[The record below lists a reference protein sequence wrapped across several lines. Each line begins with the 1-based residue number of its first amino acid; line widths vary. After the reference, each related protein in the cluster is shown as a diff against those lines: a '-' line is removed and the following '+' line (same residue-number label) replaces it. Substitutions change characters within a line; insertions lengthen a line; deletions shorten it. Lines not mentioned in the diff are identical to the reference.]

1 MRIAFTTL
9 GCKINQYE
17 TERMRHDLAQDGNTF
32 VPFDAEADVYVIN
45 TCSVTAKADAQCR
58 QLIKAAAKRNQQ
70 ARVVVTGCYAE
81 TRPDEIK
88 GIPGVSLVLGNEG
101 KSNIATHLGT
111 GKGTAN
117 HRPPSVMAVQE
128 RTRAFLKIQDGCDN
142 FCSYCIVPY
151 ARGRS
156 RSADPGEVLREF
168 NRLVQAGYTEIVLTG
183 IHIGMYG
190 TDLGADLNLTK
201 LISSLNDRR
210 GDARLRLSS
219 IEPHEVT
226 EGIMQLIGKG
236 ICRHLH
242 IPLQSGDDAILAAMR
257 RSYTSHYYRKL
268 LDRLAHHIP
277 GIALGADVMVG
288 FPGEDDKAF
297 QNTVDLVRE
306 SPLTHLHV
314 FSYSPRP
321 GTNAAQ
327 MEMQVPEQIK
337 QERNELLR
345 KLGEEKNLEFRK
357 SQVEKKNQVI
367 VEDKQDQQTGL
378 FSGLT
383 DNYIRVNI
391 QGARKGDIGKKILV
405 RLHSVEKSR
414 NFGVIV

>member
-88 GIPGVSLVLGNEG
+88 GIRGVSLVLGNEG